1 MYILSKKTVSFLL
14 NILLLAV
21 VILSWIYTILAGR
34 WAGVM
39 EVKNDKSA
47 MLSNYEVL
55 NLLSDMHKG
64 QNKQSK
70 MQTNLA
76 TISYEITQY
85 LENMACS
92 KQSPEVIGSFMKA
105 LEPFNFTKAETL
117 QLLNL
122 RPKSAV
128 EIQLIIEESE
138 ERLTEEQIYE
148 VLDIIREHLPGNDE
162 EEEMENDDQGE

>member
-1 MYILSKKTVSFLL
+1 
-14 NILLLAV
+14 
-21 VILSWIYTILAGR
+21 
-34 WAGVM
+34 M

-64 QNKQSK
+64 QNKQIK

-76 TISYEITQY
+76 TISYEITQF
-85 LENMACS
+85 LENMACV
-92 KQSPEVIGSFMKA
+92 KQSPEVIAGFMQS
-105 LEPFNFTKAETL
+105 LEPFKFTKAERL

-138 ERLTEEQIYE
+138 ERLSEDQIYE
-148 VLDIIREHLPGNDE
+148 VLGIVREQLPGDYE
-162 EEEMENDDQGE
+162 EEVRKNEIKNN